1 MNQDLPEK
9 LWKFVQG
16 KGSSFAEMEAEV
28 RAYQMVHNPIL
39 RQYASQLPGKE
50 RLFLPISFFKHFEI
64 KTGNDWQEEHTF
76 ESSRTTGQSPSRH
89 FIKSLD
95 WYEKVCLQGFH
106 HFFPQQ
112 KYAIFA
118 LLPGYLER
126 TNASLVHMVKGWM
139 NEFGLPESGFFL
151 DNMEELAKRLN
162 KAYQEGKPVLLI
174 GVTFAL
180 LDFAEGF
187 PTHVPNAIIME
198 TGGMKGRREELTR
211 HQVHS
216 RLKEAFG
223 VAQVVSE
230 YGMTELMS
238 QAYALENGRFQTPP
252 WMKVHI
258 SDIHLSS
265 LPKHVGKTGRINII
279 DLGNIHSC
287 SFIATDD
294 IGRMFEDGSFEV
306 LGRLDNAE
314 LRGCNLMYE

>member
-1 MNQDLPEK
+1 
-9 LWKFVQG
+9 
-16 KGSSFAEMEAEV
+16 ME
-28 RAYQMVHNPIL
+28 
-39 RQYASQLPGKE
+39 
-50 RLFLPISFFKHFEI
+50 
-64 KTGNDWQEEHTF
+64 
-76 ESSRTTGQSPSRH
+76 
-89 FIKSLD
+89 
-95 WYEKVCLQGFH
+95 WYEKVCLKGFH
-106 HFFPQQ
+106 HFFSLQE
-112 KYAIFA
+112 YAIFA

-126 TNASLVHMVKGWM
+126 TNASLVYMVNGWM
-139 NEFGLPESGFFL
+139 KQFGLPESGFFL
-151 DNMEELAKRLN
+151 DNMEELATRL
-162 KAYQEGKPVLLI
+162 KEAYQEGKPVLLI

-180 LDFAEGF
+180 LDFAEQF
-187 PTHVPNAIIME
+187 PMQVPNAIIME

-211 HQVHS
+211 LQVHK

-223 VAQVVSE
+223 VGQVVSE

-252 WMKVHI
+252 WMKIHV

-265 LPKHVGKTGRINII
+265 LPKPSGKTGRINII

-294 IGRMFEDGSFEV
+294 IGRMYEDGSFEV

>member
-1 MNQDLPEK
+1 MNQDLSEK
-9 LWKFVQG
+9 LWKFIEG
-16 KGSSFAEMEAEV
+16 GGSSFAEMEADIRE
-28 RAYQMVHNPIL
+28 YQMVQNPVL
-39 RQYASQLPGKE
+39 KQYSSQLPGKE
-50 RLFLPISFFKHFEI
+50 RLFLPISFFKHFQI
-64 KTGNDWQEEHTF
+64 KTGIDWQEEHIF
-76 ESSRTTGQSPSRH
+76 ESSRTTGQTPSRH
-89 FIKSLD
+89 FVKSLD

-112 KYAIFA
+112 EYAIFA

-126 TNASLVHMVKGWM
+126 TNASLVHMVNGWM
-139 NEFGLPESGFFL
+139 KGFGLPESGFFL
-151 DNMEELAKRLN
+151 DNMEELAAHLKE
-162 KAYQEGKPVLLI
+162 AYQEEKPVILI

-180 LDFAEGF
+180 LDFAERY
-187 PTHVPNAIIME
+187 PTHIPDAIIIE

-211 HQVHS
+211 SQVHM
-216 RLKEAFG
+216 RLKDVFG
-223 VAQVVSE
+223 VDHVVSE

-252 WMKVHI
+252 WMKIYI

-265 LPKHVGKTGRINII
+265 LPKPAGKTGRINII

-294 IGRMFEDGSFEV
+294 IGRMYEDGSFEV